1 MADLDYKTDSLDKE
15 KIRGLIIEHSAR
27 YPMMQITD
35 YFKLLYHSA
44 FGCEHAVSS
53 LEGATE
59 YLLSEIGRAD
69 MDSHILVESLGF
81 GYSRVHLAYLNEGLS
96 PETLAKLFFLSAGRE
111 RKGIDLMLCGIE
123 ILKDMARSGEINISL
138 TELDA
143 ALSRWQSLGYPAVHH
158 SEIYRQCYNPA
169 YRVIFSR
176 YVALLPTF
184 ADIDKALAQK
194 EAITLGSIGGEDV
207 YEILSEVYGDRISK
221 M

>member
-1 MADLDYKTDSLDKE
+1 MLDKT
-15 KIRGLIIEHSAR
+15 KVRRLIAEHYHR
-27 YPMMQITD
+27 YPNMQITD

-81 GYSRVHLAYLNEGLS
+81 GYSRVHLAYLSKGLL

-123 ILKDMARSGEINISL
+123 ILKDMARSGEIGISSD
-138 TELDA
+138 ELNTAMDEW
-143 ALSRWQSLGYPAVHH
+143 RSLGYPAVHH
-158 SEIYRQCYNPA
+158 SEIYRQSYNPT
-169 YRVIFSR
+169 YRVICDR

-184 ADIDKALAQK
+184 TAIDIALA
-194 EAITLGSIGGEDV
+194 EGREIDLTSMSGGAYEIIAEV
-207 YEILSEVYGDRISK
+207 YEGRIPK
-221 M
+221 K

>member
-1 MADLDYKTDSLDKE
+1 MADFDYKTDSLDSE

-69 MDSHILVESLGF
+69 MDSHILVESLCF
-81 GYSRVHLAYLNEGLS
+81 GYSRVHLDYLSKGLL
-96 PETLAKLFFLSAGRE
+96 PKTLAKLFFLSAGRE

-158 SEIYRQCYNPA
+158 SEIYRQNYNPA
-169 YRVIFSR
+169 YRVICDR

-184 ADIDKALAQK
+184 TDIDKAIIDGRKIDLRDV
-194 EAITLGSIGGEDV
+194 GDDV
-207 YEILSEVYGDRISK
+207 YQILAEVYEDIIPKR
-221 M
+221 